1 MVTYE
6 YLKAA
11 HAGIVDDMTLEMKA
25 SNLDSSDNLSKLSA
39 CVKCGF
45 CLPTCPTYLLWG
57 NEMDSPR
64 GRIQLMRAV
73 EEGRAPIGDTVIRHL
88 DRCVGCMACVTACP
102 SGVDYT
108 QLLESFRE
116 QIGQSPQRGVT
127 DRIWRRLLFAVLPYP
142 RRLRLMKVPLVG
154 YRGIWSLVESLSL
167 LQRFPRWF
175 TALADL
181 GCSINPDGFTGS
193 WPKQIPAVGVS
204 RAKTGLLTGCVQ
216 RVFFDPVNRATV
228 RTLTAEGCEVVIPS
242 QQGCCGALSWHA
254 GLNDQ
259 ARRLAKS
266 VIESF
271 ERSNVDHVV
280 TNVAGCGSVMKTY
293 RQLFEGDEKWAT
305 RAEAFSRK
313 VKDIS
318 EVISDLTPTR
328 ARRHPLDIRVAY
340 HDPCH
345 LLHGQALRDQPRSLL
360 ASIPNLNILPIP
372 EDNVCCGSG
381 GAYNLLQP
389 VAAADLGD
397 RKIEQIR
404 TVNADIVATSNAGCL
419 LQIQAAGRR
428 ATHEPPVLHPIQ
440 LLDASIRGLSVN
452 ELLY

>member
-1 MVTYE
+1 MVNYE
-6 YLKAA
+6 QLKSA
-11 HAGIVDDMTLEMKA
+11 HPGIVDDMTLEMKA
-25 SNLDSSDNLSKLSA
+25 SNLDSAHNLSKLSA

-116 QIGQSPQRGVT
+116 QIAQSPERSVA
-127 DRIWRRLLFAVLPYP
+127 DRLWRRLLFAVLPYP
-142 RRLRLMKVPLVG
+142 RRLRLMKVPLAS
-154 YRGIWSLVESLSL
+154 YRGIWSLLERLSV
-167 LQRFPRWF
+167 LQRFPRWS

-181 GCSINPDGFTGS
+181 GCSISLDGFTGS
-193 WPKQIPAVGVS
+193 WPKRIPAVGVS

-254 GLNDQ
+254 GLSDQ

-293 RQLFEGDEKWAT
+293 GQLFEGDGKWAT
-305 RAEAFSRK
+305 RAQAFSRK

-318 EVISDLTPTR
+318 EVMSDLTPTR
-328 ARRHPLDIRVAY
+328 ARRHPLDLRVAY

-345 LLHGQALRDQPRSLL
+345 LLHGQTLRDQPRLLL

-372 EDNVCCGSG
+372 EGSVCCGSG

-389 VAAADLGD
+389 VAAAALGD
-397 RKIEQIR
+397 RKIEQLR

-428 ATHEPPVLHPIQ
+428 ATHDLPVLHPIQ
-440 LLDASIRGLSVN
+440 LLDAAIRGLSVN
-452 ELLY
+452 ELLH